1 MYVLVG
7 TVPAN
12 RVGLP
17 PAFKVCD
24 KKPKGTVEGFRCD
37 DMLAVA
43 WTDKHKVLML
53 STKHAMESVE
63 LRSR

>member
-1 MYVLVG
+1 MVG
-7 TVPAN
+7 TVQAN
-12 RVGLP
+12 RAGLP
-17 PAFKVCD
+17 PALKVRD

-43 WTDKHKVLML
+43 WTDKRKVLML

-63 LRSR
+63 VRSR